1 MWKAAS
7 VPQQLT
13 PLLQA
18 AACHVDGISPPL
30 LPVTQSRRGCRQM
43 LHLCVCFTVLPVVE
57 SYRKQKS
64 CWEHRKPS
72 SAQASIFIVSGWLQ
86 RVSAPWIK
94 IKVMSS
100 SMSCFCCTHSWSWF
114 DFFLNFKS
122 FFNLKLSCFELCLG
136 LPQAL
141 LWNRSCISRPTP
153 TRCSAT
159 SYKFWRCPCSPWSC
173 PSTAG
178 FPTFPNDTY
187 LACESRQ
194 LTL

>member
-1 MWKAAS
+1 MESPHHCCLSHNPGGAADKCFIY
-7 VPQQLT
+7 VFV
-13 PLLQA
+13 LLF
-18 AACHVDGISPPL
+18 CL
-30 LPVTQSRRGCRQM
+30 WSRAIA
-43 LHLCVCFTVLPVVE
+43 
-57 SYRKQKS
+57 SKKS

-72 SAQASIFIVSGWLQ
+72 SAQVSIFIVSGWLQ

-100 SMSCFCCTHSWSWF
+100 SMHCFCCTHSWSWF

-122 FFNLKLSCFELCLG
+122 FFNMKLSCFELCLG

-141 LWNRSCISRPTP
+141 LWNRSSISRPTP

-194 LTL
+194 LTF